1 VKVTLFERCS
11 TEEGSRLI
19 RKKLRLVMDKLKLT
33 GQNLGRVFNFACGCV
48 CLCHAVALIIK
59 TAKLKVENSTQTTF
73 SFSPVSIRAP
83 WISLVRLARC
93 KHSLIWP
100 LGQLQYVQMSYMTP
114 LGYAGILTKQN
125 PIVINKSKQK
135 ILDLFLN

>member
-1 VKVTLFERCS
+1 MAHIT
-11 TEEGSRLI
+11 
-19 RKKLRLVMDKLKLT
+19 
-33 GQNLGRVFNFACGCV
+33 
-48 CLCHAVALIIK
+48 K
-59 TAKLKVENSTQTTF
+59 TAKLKVENSAQTTF

-114 LGYAGILTKQN
+114 LGKFFYAGILTKQN